1 MWRLVHSPYGRVIAA
16 IKQSETRAAHLGY
29 HVWLYKASIFTLSA
43 AVSGLAGGL
52 FAMAQLAA
60 FPDVMSLHQ
69 SGYVVMMTLVG
80 GGLVSFWGPVV
91 GVFLF
96 LIARDVI
103 GALTNAWM
111 LYFGLL
117 FIAIVL
123 FRPEGIAGAVSAA
136 FQKHSLNPNAAGPFG
151 DAAVVR
157 RRTMALIEAAGV
169 HVRFGDRVVLESI
182 DLAVPEGEF
191 HGLMGPNGA
200 GKTTFFNV
208 LTGRVKPSRGTIR
221 LDGKDVTGLSSHRIA
236 AQGVARSF
244 QIMTLFDEFTARENV
259 TVGLPAF
266 RARGFD
272 MHRAAASDPGF
283 ADKALEILATVG
295 LADKADVR
303 AKDLSYGDRRA
314 LEIAVALAQSPRVLC
329 LDEPTSGLGSDGVQ
343 RLAALVGRL
352 KGKLTIVAIEHDM
365 EFLFSLADRI
375 SVIHWGQV
383 VARGTPH
390 ELQQNEWVKR
400 SNLGRFA

>member
-1 MWRLVHSPYGRVIAA
+1 
-16 IKQSETRAAHLGY
+16 
-29 HVWLYKASIFTLSA
+29 
-43 AVSGLAGGL
+43 
-52 FAMAQLAA
+52 
-60 FPDVMSLHQ
+60 
-69 SGYVVMMTLVG
+69 
-80 GGLVSFWGPVV
+80 
-91 GVFLF
+91 
-96 LIARDVI
+96 
-103 GALTNAWM
+103 
-111 LYFGLL
+111 
-117 FIAIVL
+117 
-123 FRPEGIAGAVSAA
+123 
-136 FQKHSLNPNAAGPFG
+136 
-151 DAAVVR
+151 
-157 RRTMALIEAAGV
+157 MALIEAKGV

-182 DLAVPEGEF
+182 DLAVGEGEL

-208 LTGRVKPSRGTIR
+208 LTGRVKPNRGSIR
-221 LDGKDVTGLSSHRIA
+221 LDNEDVTGLSPHRIA
-236 AQGVARSF
+236 AKGVARSF
-244 QIMTLFDEFTARENV
+244 QIMTLFDEFSARENV
-259 TVGLPAF
+259 MVGLPAF

-272 MHRAAASDPGF
+272 VRRAAAGDSGF
-283 ADKALEILATVG
+283 ADSASEVLATVG
-295 LADKADVR
+295 LADKGDVR
-303 AKDLSYGDRRA
+303 AKDLAYGDRRA

-329 LDEPTSGLGSDGVQ
+329 LDEPTSGLGSDGLQ

>member
-1 MWRLVHSPYGRVIAA
+1 
-16 IKQSETRAAHLGY
+16 
-29 HVWLYKASIFTLSA
+29 
-43 AVSGLAGGL
+43 
-52 FAMAQLAA
+52 
-60 FPDVMSLHQ
+60 
-69 SGYVVMMTLVG
+69 
-80 GGLVSFWGPVV
+80 
-91 GVFLF
+91 
-96 LIARDVI
+96 
-103 GALTNAWM
+103 
-111 LYFGLL
+111 
-117 FIAIVL
+117 
-123 FRPEGIAGAVSAA
+123 
-136 FQKHSLNPNAAGPFG
+136 
-151 DAAVVR
+151 
-157 RRTMALIEAAGV
+157 MALIEAKGV

-182 DLAVPEGEF
+182 DLAVGEGEL

-208 LTGRVKPSRGTIR
+208 LTGRVKPNRGRVR
-221 LDGKDVTGLSSHRIA
+221 LDDEDVTGLSPHRIA
-236 AQGVARSF
+236 AKGVARSF
-244 QIMTLFDEFTARENV
+244 QIMTLFDDFSARENV
-259 TVGLPAF
+259 MVGLPAF

-272 MHRAAASDPGF
+272 VRRAAAGDSGFEESASDV
-283 ADKALEILATVG
+283 LATVG
-295 LADKADVR
+295 LADKGDVR
-303 AKDLSYGDRRA
+303 AKDLAYGDRRA
-314 LEIAVALAQSPRVLC
+314 LEIAVALAQNPRVLC